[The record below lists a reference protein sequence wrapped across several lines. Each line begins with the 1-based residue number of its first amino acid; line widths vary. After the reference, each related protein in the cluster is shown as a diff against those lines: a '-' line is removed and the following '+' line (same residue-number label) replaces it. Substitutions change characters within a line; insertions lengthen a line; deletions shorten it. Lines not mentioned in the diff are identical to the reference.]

1 MTSPFAIRG
10 VIEGFYG
17 APWSHAERLDMIDF
31 IAGLGMNAFVY
42 APKDDL
48 LLRRDWR
55 ELYDGNA
62 LRNLAELAERCVLRD
77 ITFTFALSPGLS
89 MRYSNSD
96 DFDRLIAKFAQ
107 VRSLGVTSFSLL
119 LDDIPGQLQH
129 PQDVERFPSL
139 VAAQIELVSHLHRA
153 LGEQGPTALMVAPTQ
168 YWGKGDEAYITELGR
183 GLANGIE
190 ILWTGRA
197 ICSAELD
204 AADARRFTE
213 ATGHRP
219 LYWDN
224 FPVNDVAMTHEL
236 HIGPYSG
243 REPGIAEWS
252 SGIILNGMP
261 FAESSKIGFA
271 TAADFLADP
280 NGFEQES
287 SWNDAVALVAGNDA
301 ELVRAFA
308 DAFRGSPLCTDDSP
322 RLGDKLSRFTFDHE
336 FGDAERAVSDLVGVV
351 DALTAVGDAMPNIAN
366 SKLATEIAPWITQYQ
381 RAAAALAQCAEFYA
395 AGPIDSAARAAVMAS
410 LTELRSHRLRVHGD
424 LVDMFLSDFAHE
436 FQLG

>member
-1 MTSPFAIRG
+1 VTSPFAIRG
-10 VIEGFYG
+10 IIEGFYG
-17 APWSHAERLDMIDF
+17 APWTHDERLDMIDF

-62 LRNLAELAERCVLRD
+62 LRDLAELVERCAANEV
-77 ITFTFALSPGLS
+77 TFTFALSPGLS

-96 DFDRLIAKFAQ
+96 DINRLLDKFAQ

-129 PQDVERFPSL
+129 AQDRERFPSL
-139 VAAQIELVSHLHRA
+139 VTAQIELVSQLHAA
-153 LGEQGPTALMVAPTQ
+153 LSAQGPTALMVAPTQ
-168 YWGKGDEAYITELGR
+168 YWGKGDEDYITTLGR
-183 GLANGIE
+183 GLPDDIE
-190 ILWTGRA
+190 IFWTGRA

-204 AADARRFTE
+204 TADARRFTE

-236 HIGPYSG
+236 HLGPYAG

-261 FAESSKIGFA
+261 FAEASKIGFA

-280 NGFEQES
+280 KGFEQEP
-287 SWNDAVALVAGNDA
+287 SWDRAIALVTGDDA
-301 ELVRAFA
+301 TLVREFA
-308 DAFRGSPLCTDDSP
+308 DAFRGSPLCIDDSP
-322 RLGDKLSRFTFDHE
+322 RLGDVLARFTFDHE
-336 FGDAERAVSDLVGVV
+336 FGAADAATRELIAAVN
-351 DALTAVGDAMPNIAN
+351 ALAAVGAAMPHIGNA
-366 SKLATEIAPWITQYQ
+366 KLADEIAPWIEQYQ
-381 RAAAALAQCAEFYA
+381 RATAALAQCAQFYA
-395 AGPIDSAARAAVMAS
+395 AGPIDAAARATVMAS

-436 FQLG
+436 FQRD